1 MLEELRTSLL
11 EVPLL
16 EAALLDDTLLE
27 VPPLE
32 LDLPLLEDTLL
43 EDSLELFAS
52 LPLLDVALLE
62 LFASLPLSEDFAEL
76 PEPAF
81 SLLELDLPLLEDTP
95 PTGIH
100 SSSEQV

>member
-27 VPPLE
+27 LLCSKVPELVEGPLE

-43 EDSLELFAS
+43 ELSTSLPLSDDFDLELLEPSS
-52 LPLLDVALLE
+52 LPLLE
-62 LFASLPLSEDFAEL
+62 LAS
-76 PEPAF
+76 
-81 SLLELDLPLLEDTP
+81 SL
-95 PTGIH
+95 I
-100 SSSEQV
+100 

>member
-16 EAALLDDTLLE
+16 EAALLDDTLLKLSASLPLSDDFDSELLE
-27 VPPLE
+27 VTLLELLPLE

-43 EDSLELFAS
+43 ELST
-52 LPLLDVALLE
+52 
-62 LFASLPLSEDFAEL
+62 SLPLSDDFDAEL
-76 PEPAF
+76 LEPP
-81 SLLELDLPLLEDTP
+81 SLPLLEDTP